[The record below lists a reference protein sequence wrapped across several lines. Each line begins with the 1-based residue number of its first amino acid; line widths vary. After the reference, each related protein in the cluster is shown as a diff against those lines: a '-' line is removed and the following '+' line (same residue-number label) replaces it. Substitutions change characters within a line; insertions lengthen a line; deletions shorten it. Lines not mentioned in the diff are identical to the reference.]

1 MINVRVVNIKSISKY
16 LILIMLASALIY
28 ITFFI
33 FNKTKN
39 NNNLAFMH
47 TFSYTNQS
55 ESIKSN
61 YDGVQE
67 SDNIQSQTD
76 TQSDNSSSQVST
88 LSLSILNQS
97 IPGIKEINQHDF
109 PTNETLYIE
118 STNPLHFLL
127 SSELPIMTSMFPKPE
142 DSEILIGENNNLPLE
157 HADTNVTT
165 QVIENNVPNNYTDN
179 YNGVEIK
186 NGTDYSL
193 TDDIL
198 NCDNIDINKND
209 VMIFHT
215 HTCESYTPT
224 DNYSYEESGTFRTID
239 LNFSVSRVGDSLS
252 DQLLSYGFNVIHDKT
267 YHDYPAYSGSYG
279 RSMATVENLLISHPN
294 TDVIID
300 LHRDA
305 IADTTYA
312 PSVKIGDEIVSQ
324 LMFVIGTDGG
334 GLEHPNW
341 QQNLKFA
348 IAVQQKA
355 NELYP
360 GLFRPILLRNS
371 RYNQQLGKAAC
382 IIEVGATGNTLEQSM
397 ASMKYLS
404 KVLNDVLRG
413 Q

>member
-1 MINVRVVNIKSISKY
+1 MFNVTVVNIKGIIKYLSISV
-16 LILIMLASALIY
+16 LIAILIFAIY
-28 ITFFI
+28 PLF
-33 FNKTKN
+33 KN
-39 NNNLAFMH
+39 IK
-47 TFSYTNQS
+47 FSNFS
-55 ESIKSN
+55 P
-61 YDGVQE
+61 
-67 SDNIQSQTD
+67 
-76 TQSDNSSSQVST
+76 
-88 LSLSILNQS
+88 SILNQT
-97 IPGIKEINQHDF
+97 IPGIAELNNADLPSI
-109 PTNETLYIE
+109 ETSYIE
-118 STNPLHFLL
+118 SKSPLQFLL
-127 SSELPIMTSMFPKPE
+127 NYQLPVMSSLEIAKSSVDEPAVEAPPQDTSN
-142 DSEILIGENNNLPLE
+142 SVE
-157 HADTNVTT
+157 HASTNLET
-165 QVIENNVPNNYTDN
+165 QVIDSGVPNKYTND

-186 NGTDYSL
+186 NGTDYTL
-193 TDDIL
+193 TDDML
-198 NCDNIDINKND
+198 NCDTLDINKSD
-209 VMIFHT
+209 IMIFHT

-224 DNYSYEESGTFRTID
+224 ENYPYEESGTFRTID

-252 DQLLSYGFNVIHDKT
+252 DQLLSYGYNVIHDKT

-279 RSMATVENLLISHPN
+279 RSMATVESLLISHPN

-305 IADTTYA
+305 IADTSYA

-334 GLEHPNW
+334 GLEHSNW

-397 ASMKYLS
+397 ASMKYLA
-404 KVLNDVLRG
+404 KILDEVLKNR
-413 Q
+413 